1 MRISVRDSLL
11 LAKLSR
17 DTATDG
23 PKAEVQVAVD
33 QEVTV
38 GSRLLEMWRETLGN
52 EELTMDDDP
61 LQLGATSMQ
70 IMSIVG
76 RLAEE
81 MSIEVPIEAMFDAIT
96 IGEQAAALTLGLPA

>member
-1 MRISVRDSLL
+1 
-11 LAKLSR
+11 
-17 DTATDG
+17 
-23 PKAEVQVAVD
+23 
-33 QEVTV
+33 
-38 GSRLLEMWRETLGN
+38 
-52 EELTMDDDP
+52 
-61 LQLGATSMQ
+61 MQ